1 MAAEVTLYGNETCPW
16 CGAARM
22 LLTQRGIAYTERS
35 VSTDPDALQEM
46 ISRSGSRTVPQI
58 FVGETHVGGYDE
70 LSSLDASGE
79 LQELL
84 GN

>member
-1 MAAEVTLYGNETCPW
+1 MAADVTLYGNETCPW

-22 LLTQRGIAYTERS
+22 LLTQRGIAYTEKS
-35 VSTDPDALQEM
+35 VSADPAALQEM
-46 ISRSGSRTVPQI
+46 ISRSGSRSVPQI
-58 FVGETHVGGYDE
+58 FIGDTHVGGYDE

-84 GN
+84 GK